1 MGRKIGLWSI
11 AILLVV
17 LMIAGSGTVAQAEG
31 INPYDIT
38 SYEVNIRV
46 DKKNVYHI
54 DEKIGVYFNRQRHGI
69 YRDIPVINK
78 VTREDGSSS
87 KIQAAIDHIDCHGD
101 TNTVKRSGSNC
112 RIKLG
117 DEDRTLL
124 GAKAYHI
131 SYEYHMGHD
140 VLKDADEIY
149 YNVIGTGWDT
159 TIQNV
164 NFQIEMPEV
173 IDEGNVG
180 MAYGSAGSTNDA
192 GLTYT
197 VDGNVLKGTLDQSIT
212 LQPGEAVTVRMTMPE
227 GYFEK
232 QLNIPLPAV
241 AAILVSIAGML
252 AAFLMWWKVGR
263 DNPVVETIQFH
274 APKGFNSLE
283 VALMYRG
290 KVRNK
295 DVVSLIVYLAQK
307 GYIRIYTRGK
317 SRITGE
323 DNFTLEKV
331 REYDGNNKIER
342 GFMDKLFA
350 QSNLVGKGQLR
361 NTFYKTVEKVVS
373 TMNSKQ
379 NRQVIF
385 YNNSINKHVL
395 CVFLAVVVF
404 LMVSYQPMYEYTYSV
419 FAAIVIPVVL
429 GSVFFSLLIAA
440 SKQSGMSSLIASLVS
455 CLFMSVY
462 MALEYVNAFRYA
474 HFLYKVS
481 LVIGIVACLVI
492 AFFDHFMPKRTPYGT
507 EMLGKILG
515 FKRFLETA
523 EKDRLEMLVE
533 KEPEYFYNIL
543 PYAYVLDVSDAW
555 MEKFESIAMQPPGW
569 YGEPGGRTFRMHEC
583 RHFMHHTMR
592 DVGMAMN
599 SRPSSSGS
607 GHSGGGH
614 SGGGS
619 GGGGGGSW

>member
-1 MGRKIGLWSI
+1 MSRKIGLWSI
-11 AILLVV
+11 AILLAVMV
-17 LMIAGSGTVAQAEG
+17 LIGGGTVTQAEG
-31 INPYDIT
+31 INPYDII

-54 DEKIGVYFNRQRHGI
+54 DEKMDVYFNMQRHGI

-87 KIQAAIDHIDCHGD
+87 RIQAVIDHINCYGD
-101 TNTVKRSGSNC
+101 TNTVKRSGGNC
-112 RIKLG
+112 KIRIG
-117 DEDRTLL
+117 DEDQTLL
-124 GAKAYHI
+124 GEKSYHI
-131 SYEYHMGHD
+131 SYDYHMGND
-140 VLKDADEIY
+140 VLKDADEFY

-164 NFQIEMPEV
+164 SFQIEMPEK
-173 IDEGNVG
+173 IDDTNVG

-197 VDGNVLKGTLDQSIT
+197 VDGNVLKGTLDPSIT

-232 QLNIPLPAV
+232 QLEIPLPAV

-331 REYDGNNKIER
+331 KEYDGNNKIER

-361 NTFYKTVEKVVS
+361 NTFYKTVEKIVS

-379 NRQVIF
+379 NRQVLF
-385 YNNSINKHVL
+385 YGNSINKHVI
-395 CVFLAVVVF
+395 CVMLAVVVF
-404 LMVSYQPMYEYTYSV
+404 VMASYQPMYECYYSV
-419 FAAIVIPVVL
+419 FAALVIPIVL
-429 GSVFFSLLIAA
+429 GFVFSSFLIAA
-440 SKQSGMSSLIASLVS
+440 AKQSGVGSIITLVFS
-455 CLFMSVY
+455 CLFMLVY
-462 MALEYVNAFRYA
+462 MGMEYYNAFRYA

-481 LVIGIVACLVI
+481 LAVAIVACIVI
-492 AFFDHFMPKRTPYGT
+492 AFFDHYMPKRTPYGT

-515 FKRFLETA
+515 FKRFLATA
-523 EKDRLEMLVE
+523 EKDRLEMMVE

-555 MEKFESIAMQPPGW
+555 MDKFETIAMQPPGW
-569 YGEPGGRTFRMHEC
+569 YGEPDSGTFRMHEF

-592 DVGMAMN
+592 DVGTSMN